1 MSEGAGENGRGDD
14 GVDNDASAVVEEM
27 GSETTEG
34 ATAAT
39 AAKEAGWCLPA
50 ETSGKLADERGMR
63 SVKNVKGVSLS
74 GFRPKVL
81 SLKQWAR
88 VRESDDTV
96 SEMAVGHA
104 VRAVSLRGLE
114 RVAMTEVWPEGMM
127 ESYLDAQFLRSIE
140 QGKMV

>member
-34 ATAAT
+34 AKAATAATAAT

-81 SLKQWAR
+81 NLKQWAR

-104 VRAVSLRGLE
+104 VRAVSLR
-114 RVAMTEVWPEGMM
+114 
-127 ESYLDAQFLRSIE
+127 
-140 QGKMV
+140 

>member
-34 ATAAT
+34 ATEGATAATAAT

-127 ESYLDAQFLRSIE
+127 ESRTSTRNS
-140 QGKMV
+140 